1 MAEQL
6 TNELVEA
13 IQLLIDANDAD
24 ERVIAERHAKA
35 LLEEI
40 LASV

>member
-6 TNELVEA
+6 TDELIEA
-13 IQLLIDANDAD
+13 IQLLIDSHDRD
-24 ERVIAERHAKA
+24 ERVTAERHAKA